1 MTKIIKNGIQYNID
15 PSAVNAKELLV
26 TTPEVEVIASKQP
39 YQQKQL
45 QYTLAHAY
53 GPTQSE
59 RIQENKRNANI
70 ASNYFSSN
78 PSIGN
83 LAKGAWYWLK
93 SKPYFLGQ
101 SEDENNYITGIAPVT
116 TLSKQQQLELF
127 NQGRLALMNR
137 YNTNQTWEQLTKNAG
152 LNEQNIKSFRDY
164 ATKLLSTKQ
173 SPEEHLAPVVVR
185 ESPYQYSQSTIIPS
199 HELPLKRYSHYK
211 PGRQTPQYTGIH
223 ESAHM
228 STLNYDPATEYRVYG
243 QLILNPNA
251 KQAINKIM
259 NNADKLADQL
269 QIDPNKI
276 QILRE
281 NLINVQGKTP
291 IEAEQIIKDQLQ
303 YLKTGQETRARGLAA
318 QEWIRDNHNV
328 EVPQTVDNGVNF
340 FTNESLRNVWR
351 NMAVGIPLIWGYSRI
366 TQSHSKKQQD
376 QK

>member
-1 MTKIIKNGIQYNID
+1 MTKIIKNGIQYNVV
-15 PSAVNAKELLV
+15 PSAVDAKELLV
-26 TTPEVEVIASKQP
+26 TTPEVEVIAYKQP

-45 QYTLAHAY
+45 QYALAHAY
-53 GPTQSE
+53 GPTQFE
-59 RIQENKRNANI
+59 RIQENKRNTNI
-70 ASNYFSSN
+70 ASNYFNSN

-101 SEDENNYITGIAPVT
+101 SEDENSYITGIAPAA
-116 TLSKQQQLELF
+116 LSKQQQLELF

-137 YNTNQTWEQLTKNAG
+137 YNTNQTWKQLAKNAG
-152 LNEQNIKSFRDY
+152 LNEQDIKSFRDY

-199 HELPLKRYSHYK
+199 HELPLKRYLDYK
-211 PGRQTPQYTGIH
+211 PGGQTPQYTGVH

-228 STLNYDPATEYRVYG
+228 STLNYDPATEYRAYG

-269 QIDPNKI
+269 QIDSNKI
-276 QILRE
+276 QILRD

-318 QEWIRDNHNV
+318 QEWIRDNHSV

-366 TQSHSKKQQD
+366 TQSYSKKQQD

>member
-45 QYTLAHAY
+45 QYALAHTY
-53 GPTQSE
+53 GLTQSE

-70 ASNYFSSN
+70 ASNYFNSN

-101 SEDENNYITGIAPVT
+101 SEDENNYITGIAPT
-116 TLSKQQQLELF
+116 ATLSKQQQLELF

-137 YNTNQTWEQLTKNAG
+137 YNTNQTWEQLAKNAG

-173 SPEEHLAPVVVR
+173 SPEEHLAPIVVR

-199 HELPLKRYSHYK
+199 HELPLKRYLDYK
-211 PGRQTPQYTGIH
+211 PGGQTPQYTGIH

-276 QILRE
+276 QVLRE

-318 QEWIRDNHNV
+318 QEWIRDNHSV

-351 NMAVGIPLIWGYSRI
+351 NMAVGIPLIWGCSRI

>member
-1 MTKIIKNGIQYNID
+1 MTKIIKNGIQYNVD
-15 PSAVNAKELLV
+15 PSVVNAKELLV
-26 TTPEVEVIASKQP
+26 TTPQVEVIASKQP

-45 QYTLAHAY
+45 QYILAHAY

-70 ASNYFSSN
+70 ASNYFNS
-78 PSIGN
+78 
-83 LAKGAWYWLK
+83 
-93 SKPYFLGQ
+93 
-101 SEDENNYITGIAPVT
+101 
-116 TLSKQQQLELF
+116 
-127 NQGRLALMNR
+127 
-137 YNTNQTWEQLTKNAG
+137 
-152 LNEQNIKSFRDY
+152 
-164 ATKLLSTKQ
+164 
-173 SPEEHLAPVVVR
+173 
-185 ESPYQYSQSTIIPS
+185 
-199 HELPLKRYSHYK
+199 
-211 PGRQTPQYTGIH
+211 
-223 ESAHM
+223 
-228 STLNYDPATEYRVYG
+228 
-243 QLILNPNA
+243 NPNA

-276 QILRE
+276 QVLRE

-318 QEWIRDNHNV
+318 QEWIRDNHSV

-366 TQSHSKKQQD
+366 TQSH
-376 QK
+376 